1 MPGPSTLLW
10 LRSVR
15 CVVHPG
21 CGSLLAPQR
30 CGRFFVLRDL
40 SRNSGVNPSCRVPL
54 GVVCSDSW
62 VCVWMALLSYSHV
75 KQFFLV
81 KLLCIQGGEKLLP
94 IATGLWRSSPVLN
107 PVVNDYPRAV
117 LLSVK
122 IFSLFLYFSSWL
134 SRVFLVPAAL
144 LEMLRARLQSF
155 WAWYCSSF
163 FCCGVLAL
171 GSRLAAGFSCCGA
184 SDQ

>member
-30 CGRFFVLRDL
+30 CGRFFVFRDL

-107 PVVNDYPRAV
+107 PVVNDYPRAF
-117 LLSVK
+117 LLLLLFFVYFF
-122 IFSLFLYFSSWL
+122 IFTSCCTGSL
-134 SRVFLVPAAL
+134 L
-144 LEMLRARLQSF
+144 LHPSLLQMLRAGLWSF
-155 WAWYCSSF
+155 
-163 FCCGVLAL
+163 
-171 GSRLAAGFSCCGA
+171 GA
-184 SDQ
+184 